1 MRVLSCVACMC
12 VSVSSMLVSEIIT
25 DLVASTFGICLVS
38 TWRGPLQAT
47 DTYCRE
53 VMRGFFFFLALMI
66 PTYFRPFPH
75 LGFGR
80 AWDLPRWASRWGK

>member
-1 MRVLSCVACMC
+1 MYVLSCVACMC

-53 VMRGFFFFLALMI
+53 VMRGFFSCFKKLTHPLQTVPASG
-66 PTYFRPFPH
+66 FRQGVGSAA
-75 LGFGR
+75 LGFPMGE
-80 AWDLPRWASRWGK
+80 

>member
-1 MRVLSCVACMC
+1 MDKVKRNTLYFWHMSCLNLAGPA
-12 VSVSSMLVSEIIT
+12 SSHRFL
-25 DLVASTFGICLVS
+25 LQ
-38 TWRGPLQAT
+38 RGDAGLL
-47 DTYCRE
+47 
-53 VMRGFFFFLALMI
+53 FFLALMI